1 MLVGHRRSGR
11 AALGPPVSALV
22 RALVAILGV
31 APAILHA
38 QAPTPPSPSSLRVP
52 AFTAYL
58 VPDADAIRLGSTRA
72 VIPFARGGT
81 ILAWFGRL
89 TGTGRLDTA
98 VDVALPV
105 GDTVRLQLTVGRTVR
120 AARVVGRDSLTR
132 VSFGTVPIADTGYH
146 RVALDVAAGAAAPRL
161 EVRALLLDGP
171 AARDAQ
177 FNLDARRN
185 AASVHLRF
193 PTDSTLPVTG
203 FYHEVTAVDDPV
215 HTYYMACGFARGY
228 FGMQVNSRTERRI
241 IFSVW
246 DAASGSTAMDRSTVA
261 ADNYT
266 QLVAKGDGVVAEV
279 FGNEGTGGHSHLV
292 YPWKTGSTQ
301 KFFVT
306 ATPDGSATVYSGY
319 WFHPERQAWQL
330 IASFRAAKDGQYLRR
345 LYAFSENFGGSTG
358 HLRRKARYGSQWIQL
373 SDGRWQE
380 LTTATFTHD
389 ATGRAHRLD
398 RFMGVEN
405 GQFFLS
411 HGGFGAGYTA
421 SSSVFTRPSTTP
433 PVIVLPAANPPR

>member
-1 MLVGHRRSGR
+1 V
-11 AALGPPVSALV
+11 
-22 RALVAILGV
+22 
-31 APAILHA
+31 
-38 QAPTPPSPSSLRVP
+38 
-52 AFTAYL
+52 
-58 VPDADAIRLGSTRA
+58 
-72 VIPFARGGT
+72 
-81 ILAWFGRL
+81 W
-89 TGTGRLDTA
+89 
-98 VDVALPV
+98 
-105 GDTVRLQLTVGRTVR
+105 
-120 AARVVGRDSLTR
+120 
-132 VSFGTVPIADTGYH
+132 
-146 RVALDVAAGAAAPRL
+146 ALDVAAGAAAPRL

-246 DAASGSTAMDRSTVA
+246 GRGERIDRDGSQHGGGG
-261 ADNYT
+261 
-266 QLVAKGDGVVAEV
+266 QLHAVGGKGDGVVAEV

-358 HLRRKARYGSQWIQL
+358 HLRRKSALRIPVDPTVRRSLAGADHGDVHTRC
-373 SDGRWQE
+373 DGP
-380 LTTATFTHD
+380 
-389 ATGRAHRLD
+389 
-398 RFMGVEN
+398 
-405 GQFFLS
+405 S
-411 HGGFGAGYTA
+411 A
-421 SSSVFTRPSTTP
+421 ST
-433 PVIVLPAANPPR
+433 